1 MTTKGGVCL
10 ASEGYP
16 SMILTTN
23 RSRFLILLLSLPIA
37 WSGCR
42 DEDPI
47 GEDRNRAPE
56 TYLVQA
62 PRFDQAGYYINHLFW
77 SGFDPDGRVAYF
89 EVAITDSAGN
99 LDEAV
104 WHPTF
109 RADSLVRF
117 PVGGETG
124 TAQLLHNRF
133 YVRAV
138 DNLGRVD
145 IDPAFVLFQA
155 KDFKQPAVLFDEAR
169 GYLSGWPDVDLR
181 DQDEDGVF
189 NPEEGPIYGGPP
201 ACESGFPPDTLPVGA
216 SITFNWSGIDGDSLL
231 GVPVGSVSAYEYKL
245 TEVNNVFIGGTIA
258 DTTVTYD
265 GLDTG
270 TYTFFVK
277 PIDDAG
283 WAGEACRYFHVNID
297 PRVRIERVSDGSSG
311 LVKGFRV
318 AQFSAQNPVCGEPAT
333 LTDWDYTSFLL
344 PDPPVTPGMPAGYV
358 HPDSVLGVFD
368 LDSEWWVAVD
378 VTAEDPEGT
387 VECIEV
393 NVQEGR
399 IPFTPWAPPGEEQ
412 PTGVPSFSA
421 QAWQTAALDPGGS
434 TVYIGPLGSG
444 DFRVVIAAV
453 DDQDQRGTSRAD
465 TLYVSVDKRP
475 VLRLDKPGLQLS
487 GMDCMAGA
495 FGQTVTYQDTMYT
508 VQGVQGLGGE
518 STVAPCPVAMD
529 YSDSGDPAPLD
540 VFDFASFPRPGDEI
554 DLAFTPSDDV
564 PDLKVANLCC
574 VFFAEDLDGAG
585 WVTHARW
592 RVDAP
597 PSFTAAWEPI
607 LGPDSPQADPGE
619 LSPFCFEVPITQDL
633 DTDVAEHVLYLEI
646 RDWHRQAIPG
656 NPSVAQRTTR
666 YAIPFT
672 TTDITG
678 ARYTLAGKEVR

>member
-16 SMILTTN
+16 SMMLTTN
-23 RSRFLILLLSLPIA
+23 RSRFLILLLSLPIVWA
-37 WSGCR
+37 GCR
-42 DEDPI
+42 DENPI

-77 SGFDPDGRVAYF
+77 SGFDPDGRIAHF
-89 EVAITDSAGN
+89 EVTITDSAGN

-117 PVGGETG
+117 PVGGESG

-145 IDPAFVLFQA
+145 IEPAWVLFQA
-155 KDFKQPAVLFDEAR
+155 KDFKQPAVIFEEAR
-169 GYLSGWPDVDLR
+169 GYLSGWTDVDLR
-181 DQDEDGVF
+181 DQDEDDEF
-189 NPEEGPIYGGPP
+189 NPDQAPVFGAPP
-201 ACESGFPPDTLPVGA
+201 ACESGFPPDTLPLGA
-216 SITFNWSGIDGDSLL
+216 SITFDWSGVDGDSLL
-231 GVPVGSVSAYEYKL
+231 GVPVGSVTAYEYKL
-245 TEVNNVFIGGTIA
+245 TEVNNVFIGGSIT
-258 DTTVTYD
+258 DTTATYD

-283 WAGEACRYFHVNID
+283 WAGEACRYFHVNYD
-297 PRVRIERVSDGSSG
+297 PRVRIQQVDDGSGG

-318 AQFSAQNPVCGEPAT
+318 AESSVISATCGSPAS
-333 LTDWDYTSFLL
+333 LADWDYHDFDL
-344 PDPPVTPGMPAGYV
+344 PDPPVTVGMPDGYV

-378 VTAEDPEGT
+378 VEASDPEGT

-393 NVQEGR
+393 NLQEGR
-399 IPFTPWAPPGEEQ
+399 IPFTPWGPPGEDQ
-412 PTGVPSFSA
+412 PDGVPNFSA
-421 QAWQTAALDPGGS
+421 QSWRSAALDAGGS
-434 TVYIGPLGSG
+434 TLFVGPLHSG
-444 DFRVVIAAV
+444 DYRVVIAAV

-465 TLYVSVDKRP
+465 TLYVSVDERP

-487 GMDCMAGA
+487 GLDCMAGD
-495 FGQTVTYQDTMYT
+495 FDETVTYQDTAYT
-508 VQGVQGLGGE
+508 VQAVQGSGPG
-518 STVAPCPVAMD
+518 TTATPCPVALD
-529 YSDSGDPAPLD
+529 YEDTGDPASLD
-540 VFDFASFPRPGDEI
+540 IFDFASFPRPGDDI
-554 DLAFTPSDDV
+554 DLAFEPIPEN
-564 PDLKVANLCC
+564 PDLKVASMCC
-574 VFFAEDLDGAG
+574 VLFAEDLDGTG
-585 WVTHARW
+585 FVTHARW
-592 RVDAP
+592 RIDTP
-597 PSFTAAWEPI
+597 PSFTAPWEEI
-607 LGPDSPQADPGE
+607 LRPNRPQADPGE
-619 LSPFCFEVPITQDL
+619 LSPFCFEVPIPQDI
-633 DTDVAEHVLYLEI
+633 DTDVAEHVLYVEV

-656 NPSVAQRTTR
+656 NPQVAQRTKR

-672 TTDITG
+672 TTDISG